1 MSDARIQTDASGLVL
16 SGPLTFATV
25 PDLEARARELGAAL
39 PEHARV
45 DLTQAGRIDSAGVA
59 FLVILWRRAR
69 EQGRTLVFEPI
80 PDGLRP
86 LLELYDL
93 EAIITDSSARSVA

>member
-1 MSDARIQTDASGLVL
+1 MSDARIRADAGGLVL
-16 SGPLTFATV
+16 EGPLNFTTV
-25 PDLEARARELGAAL
+25 AALDARARELTAAL

-45 DLTQAGRIDSAGVA
+45 DLEQVGRIDSAGVA

-80 PDGLRP
+80 PDALRP

-93 EAIITDSSARSVA
+93 ENIVTDSAARALA